1 MSLSSTNEEEEKLIS
16 IKFESCSNNESYK
29 KFIGNSNGMFVIESD
44 SMTQGGKVRWND
56 KYKLR
61 HVITNKY
68 LKLKIPDENSLVDA
82 QKEILTNLTLVQD
95 VENSSDFSFD
105 LIYSTLQSQDRESMK
120 EFVLRDS
127 YFRMQAYLNPRD
139 LQKAKNR
146 GIEEF

>member
-1 MSLSSTNEEEEKLIS
+1 LFSYSSNNEEDEKMIS

-68 LKLKIPDENSLVDA
+68 LKLRIPEDSLA
-82 QKEILTNLTLVQD
+82 LESQKEITTSLTLVQE
-95 VENSSDFSFD
+95 VEKSSDFSFE
-105 LIYSTLQSQDRESMK
+105 LIFSTL
-120 EFVLRDS
+120 
-127 YFRMQAYLNPRD
+127 
-139 LQKAKNR
+139 
-146 GIEEF
+146 